1 MFYHFIINS
10 RAKKAKLA
18 RQIIEKTMSDRQIS
32 YQLMWSE
39 GEGFLKRAREIF
51 LNQNISEQDTRIIIV
66 GGDGSFRPFITLLED
81 LEMDIPLGYIAAGTG
96 NDFARS
102 VGLSLDIQ
110 EAVDDLLSLEKSRV
124 VDILKKESA
133 GQVEYGVNSIG
144 FGLDGATIY
153 DIEVR
158 NKRFKKI
165 LGSLSFLPGALNAY
179 RKFRGFNLEVV
190 TSDGCFH
197 FQDVKLAL
205 VTNNKFFGGGINIY
219 PSARNDDRTFEL
231 AVGYDVTGL
240 QFIDIVHRLLRGA
253 RHLEH
258 KQMHPY

>member
-158 NKRFKKI
+158 NKRFK
-165 LGSLSFLPGALNAY
+165 
-179 RKFRGFNLEVV
+179 
-190 TSDGCFH
+190 
-197 FQDVKLAL
+197 
-205 VTNNKFFGGGINIY
+205 
-219 PSARNDDRTFEL
+219 
-231 AVGYDVTGL
+231 
-240 QFIDIVHRLLRGA
+240 
-253 RHLEH
+253 
-258 KQMHPY
+258 